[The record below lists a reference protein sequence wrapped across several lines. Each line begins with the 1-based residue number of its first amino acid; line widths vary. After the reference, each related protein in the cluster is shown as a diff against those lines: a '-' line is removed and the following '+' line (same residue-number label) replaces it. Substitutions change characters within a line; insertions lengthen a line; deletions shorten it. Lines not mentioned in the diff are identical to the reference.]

1 MPWMKE
7 CLTVLDRRQEFVEL
21 AVGEGRNMALLCR
34 RFGISRKTGYK
45 WLGRYRAGNGEDLVE
60 RLSDR
65 SRRPQQSPTRTSESM
80 EQQVVALRKKHRGWG
95 GRKLSERLKV
105 LGGAGADCVPAP
117 STITGILRRHG
128 LLDEADCQS
137 RRRPHRFEHEAP
149 NDLWQMD
156 YKGHVGMSNGK
167 RCHPLTV
174 LDDHSRF
181 SLALVACG
189 DEQATTVQQHLTT
202 AFRAYGMPCAIL
214 SDNGSPWGTSGWGEV
229 GAWTGLAVWLVRLGV
244 ELWHGRPCHPQ
255 TQGKEERFHRTLV
268 AELLRWET
276 FSDLADAQP
285 KLDAWRFTYNHE
297 RPHEALGLK
306 VPAQRYQPSAIA
318 FPRKLPAIEYGPDDL
333 VRRVRPDGRIEFF
346 QQKIT
351 IGAAFRGQ
359 DVALRPTRQEGVW
372 DAYYCAQHIGR
383 VDQRS
388 PGSEGRLRRYRPLAG
403 DTAARESENL

>member
-1 MPWMKE
+1 MMPWKKE

-21 AVGEGRNMALLCR
+21 AAGEGRNMALLCR

-45 WLGRYRAGNGEDLVE
+45 WLSRYRSSSSEDFAE

-65 SRRPQQSPTRTSESM
+65 SRRPQQSPTRTSESV
-80 EQQVVALRKKHRGWG
+80 EQQVVALRKKHRAWG
-95 GRKLSERLKV
+95 GRKLAERLGK
-105 LGGAGADCVPAP
+105 LGCEVVPAP

-128 LLDEADCQS
+128 LLDEADCEA
-137 RRRPHRFEHEAP
+137 RRRPLRFEHEAP

-167 RCHPLTV
+167 RCHPLAV

-181 SLALVACG
+181 SLVLVACG
-189 DEQATTVQQHLTT
+189 DEQATTVQKHLTT
-202 AFRAYGMPCAIL
+202 AFREYGMPKRIL

-276 FSDLADAQP
+276 FKDLTDAQP

-297 RPHEALGLK
+297 RPHEALGLQ

-318 FPRKLPAIEYGPDDL
+318 FPTKLPPIEYGPDDV
-333 VRRVRPDGRIEFF
+333 VRQVHRDGYIKNLK
-346 QQKIT
+346 KIIK
-351 IGAAFRGQ
+351 IGKAFNGQ
-359 DVALRPTRQEGVW
+359 RVALRATREDGVL
-372 DAYYCAQHIGR
+372 DVYYCAQHVGR
-383 VDQRS
+383 VDQRA

-403 DTAARESENL
+403 DTDARGNQQL